1 MALDVKKQTM
11 ETEAVVSTQTAQ
23 TIIQAE
29 AMVSGAGRDAVEVLM
44 EDATVNIS
52 GMEVQAGRL
61 LVDGTVICQ
70 AVYRQGDADVIRAV
84 EARGPVQHGFEDEAI
99 AVGMNAAVE
108 ATVNHVEA
116 GYLNGRILFRVTVEL
131 HETVCGI
138 TATEV
143 VTGVEGVDGAECET
157 LEIDTARNSAEA
169 VAQTIV
175 TETLSLPQ
183 ELATQATLMDF
194 ASVTVEKAERDLGGV
209 AVSGRVNAE
218 VMIASSLPGRPV
230 AMVKYP
236 MAFRQLVEMP
246 EWLTETVRAT
256 ALVRSIRSTLVDGG
270 AQGEM
275 GLRLDADVDISV
287 RAIQTQK
294 VSCVSN
300 AYATGKVDLQAEQ
313 QPVSYTSAITVREME
328 DTFKGTLLIPE
339 NAPRASTVLAS
350 VARPT
355 VSATFNEKGRGV
367 VEGVLEFSALYMP
380 SGGER
385 PVTVRDELPFR
396 LNMAQ
401 PIDDGS
407 YVQATV
413 SGCEASALMAD
424 RLEVRCTIRLRCI
437 GREQQITRVVV
448 DVTASEPKPRRAG
461 IVMFWPGKED
471 SIWSIGQ
478 RYHVPVEEVRREN
491 GGVDVIRP
499 GHALI
504 LRI

>member
-1 MALDVKKQTM
+1 MALNAKKQTV
-11 ETEAVVSTQTAQ
+11 ETEAVVSAQTAQ
-23 TIIQAE
+23 AVLQAE
-29 AMVSGAGRDAVEVLM
+29 AMVSGAGRDAVEILM
-44 EDATVNIS
+44 EDASINVT

-61 LVDGTVICQ
+61 LVDGMVVCQ
-70 AVYRQGDADVIRAV
+70 AAYRQGDAEVIRAV
-84 EARGPVQHGFEDEAI
+84 EARTQLQHGFEDEAV
-99 AVGMNAAVE
+99 AVGMNASVE

-131 HETVCGI
+131 HATVCGI

-143 VTGVEGVDGAECET
+143 VAEVEGIEGAECDV
-157 LEIDTARNSAEA
+157 LEIETARNSAEA
-169 VAQTIV
+169 VAQAIV

-194 ASVTVEKAERDLGGV
+194 ATVTVEKTERDLGGV

-218 VMIASSLPGRPV
+218 VMIASSIPGRPV

-270 AQGEM
+270 SSGDM
-275 GLRLDADVDISV
+275 GLRLDADVDIYV
-287 RAIQTQK
+287 RAVQSQK
-294 VSCVSN
+294 VLCVSN
-300 AYATGKVDLQAEQ
+300 AYATGEVDLAAEQ
-313 QPVSYTSAITVREME
+313 QEVTYTSAITAKETE
-328 DTFKGTLLIPE
+328 ETFKGTLLIPE

-350 VARPT
+350 LARPT
-355 VSATFNEKGRGV
+355 VSASFNEKGHGV
-367 VEGVLEFSALYMP
+367 VEGVLEFAALYMP
-380 SGGER
+380 SGGEK

-396 LNMAQ
+396 LSTAQ
-401 PIDDGS
+401 PIPEGS
-407 YVQATV
+407 YVQAEV
-413 SGCEASALMAD
+413 ASCEASALMAD
-424 RLEVRCTIRLRCI
+424 RLEVRCAVRLKCSN
-437 GREQQITRVVV
+437 REQQTARMAVE
-448 DVTASEPKPRRAG
+448 VTAAEQKPRRSG

-471 SIWSIGQ
+471 SVWSIGQ

-491 GGVDVIRP
+491 GGVDVIRL

-504 LRI
+504 LRV